1 MNKIHR
7 IIFNQALGLNQVV
20 SEIAGS
26 HFKVASCT
34 KPAPKK
40 EGHGIKL
47 SLMSLAITL
56 SFGIASSP
64 LFAADI
70 IVNADIIGADGGV
83 DADGD
88 NAVNLNQGDNLTINL
103 NKSVT
108 GGNGGTI
115 ISAFDTSGGAGVYA
129 STSGSGDNSIIN
141 NGHITGGNGTYGGNG
156 VQGSNRLILTNS
168 GSIAGG
174 LFSKYKRLTGSD
186 GVVFAGGTD
195 NIINNSGSITGK
207 NGIKNQSGSGT
218 TITNTGGTITGT
230 VDAGIWSYG
239 GTIDLINNTGTI
251 TGATYGINNNNMITI
266 VLINNTGTITGAS
279 YGINNDS
286 GGTIETFYNN
296 QGNAGNIS
304 VPLTFNG
311 ILPHNYGV
319 ILGSDA
325 STYGQLTVTN
335 ARNWDKDL
343 GLTNFSI
350 HSGSVKSTIYPAVI
364 SGVSASLLNSSTLTG
379 NYSGYSYSLVEE
391 IGTTDIWDLLFPTY
405 VPVASGPNAP
415 DTQESLH
422 NSAQR
427 LRSTFNA
434 SAVSTNFANM
444 NAYDCNLFDTKGM
457 CISAGGRYATV
468 DNPNSNSTSAVVV
481 VGYKATPNIRIG
493 GFLDQNVSNNT
504 PTGIKVSN
512 KNPLM
517 GIFAVWNQ
525 NADGL
530 GVQVK
535 VANAYQDKDVNTT
548 RDVIGTS
555 EAGTGATNLN
565 TQSYVGELSYAFRTN
580 QDKTT
585 LRPYLALR
593 QTTIKQDAYTET
605 GVSTPL
611 AYAALKD
618 RSTTALVGLKLNHAL
633 TPKATLTASFGIEHD
648 LEHSVDQYSAT
659 SSNISGLTPENFNDS
674 IKHTR
679 LVASAGAYYAVSKTQ
694 RISGD
699 VFYQQLPFQSTGS
712 TTAYF
717 SYMIGL

>member
-304 VPLTFNG
+304 VP
-311 ILPHNYGV
+311 
-319 ILGSDA
+319 
-325 STYGQLTVTN
+325 
-335 ARNWDKDL
+335 
-343 GLTNFSI
+343 
-350 HSGSVKSTIYPAVI
+350 
-364 SGVSASLLNSSTLTG
+364 
-379 NYSGYSYSLVEE
+379 
-391 IGTTDIWDLLFPTY
+391 
-405 VPVASGPNAP
+405 
-415 DTQESLH
+415 
-422 NSAQR
+422 
-427 LRSTFNA
+427 
-434 SAVSTNFANM
+434 
-444 NAYDCNLFDTKGM
+444 
-457 CISAGGRYATV
+457 
-468 DNPNSNSTSAVVV
+468 
-481 VGYKATPNIRIG
+481 
-493 GFLDQNVSNNT
+493 
-504 PTGIKVSN
+504 
-512 KNPLM
+512 
-517 GIFAVWNQ
+517 
-525 NADGL
+525 
-530 GVQVK
+530 
-535 VANAYQDKDVNTT
+535 
-548 RDVIGTS
+548 
-555 EAGTGATNLN
+555 
-565 TQSYVGELSYAFRTN
+565 
-580 QDKTT
+580 
-585 LRPYLALR
+585 
-593 QTTIKQDAYTET
+593 
-605 GVSTPL
+605 
-611 AYAALKD
+611 
-618 RSTTALVGLKLNHAL
+618 
-633 TPKATLTASFGIEHD
+633 
-648 LEHSVDQYSAT
+648 
-659 SSNISGLTPENFNDS
+659 
-674 IKHTR
+674 
-679 LVASAGAYYAVSKTQ
+679 
-694 RISGD
+694 
-699 VFYQQLPFQSTGS
+699 
-712 TTAYF
+712 
-717 SYMIGL
+717 